1 MFHVVSNREGL
12 LLNCSFYGTRKEN
25 LVAKEQYLCY
35 GDSFEIGQDCK
46 YIKGVGWFL
55 LIVVNGKEEMFVQ
68 LESIEKALSEN
79 AVVTIVELQIEISL
93 LKFKLDHV
101 LKKRMEQ
108 EFYEIATK
116 YNGIKQL
123 NELTLVKMRNT
134 SINLK

>member
-12 LLNCSFYGTRKEN
+12 LLNCIFYGTRKEN
-25 LVAKEQYLCY
+25 LIAKEQYLCY

-55 LIVVNGKEEMFVQ
+55 LIIVNGREEMFVQ
-68 LESIEKALSEN
+68 LESIEKALSDR
-79 AVVTIVELQIEISL
+79 AVVTIVELQIEVSL

-108 EFYEIATK
+108 EFYEVAAK
-116 YNGIKQL
+116 YTGIKQL
-123 NELTLVKMRNT
+123 NELTLVKMGN
-134 SINLK
+134 SAL